1 MRGALL
7 TLIGLSF
14 SILPTFAQENLTSV
28 SIIKG
33 GECRVELAGADLGC
47 TGAATYSNFKNGREL
62 FNFPAT
68 EVATIGI
75 AGPTLEPK
83 SDGTATLSVDHI
95 YVGQNLIQADGQCS
109 IQIPPGERGNTSIEC
124 RSVLRDGRKLLA
136 RLSSDSEWKA
146 IFGSLR
152 RPGDVSAAAD
162 EDCSDL
168 MKFRGFLTRAQ
179 AQCGYKFR
187 SDSLLQKAK
196 QCSIHTSQEK
206 MEEIT
211 IEGMATFDRNEKE
224 RGHAK
229 VCADVLKDFPDL
241 FRK

>member
-1 MRGALL
+1 MRGAFL

-33 GECRVELAGADLGC
+33 ECRVELAGADLGC
-47 TGAATYSNFKNGREL
+47 SGAATYSNFKNGREL

-75 AGPTLEPK
+75 AGPTLKPK
-83 SDGTATLSVDHI
+83 NDGTATLSIDHI
-95 YVGQNLIQADGQCS
+95 YISQNLIQADGQCS
-109 IQIPPGERGNTSIEC
+109 IQIPTGEKGKTNIEC

-136 RLSSDSEWKA
+136 RLSSDTEWKA

-168 MKFRGFLTRAQ
+168 LKFRGFLIRAQ

-196 QCSIHTSQEK
+196 QCSSRTSQEK
-206 MEEIT
+206 MEEINS
-211 IEGMATFDRNEKE
+211 EGMSTFDRNEKE

-229 VCADVLKDFPDL
+229 VCADVLKDFPEVV
-241 FRK
+241 RK